1 MIIRPAGLEIVKASI
16 EFNYRAFEYLEI
28 DLEHVNRGKRS
39 SYSADEVVK
48 IVMSM
53 INNLRLVPSGEK
65 DFGNENCSY
74 FVRSGS
80 SNDKKFK
87 LVFCICS
94 DRPTTI
100 GVVTLHR
107 I

>member
-1 MIIRPAGLEIVKASI
+1 MGLEIVEVSA
-16 EFNYRAFEYLEI
+16 EFNYKTFGLLEI
-28 DLEHVNRGKRS
+28 DLEHVNKDKRS
-39 SYSADEVVK
+39 NYSADEVVK
-48 IVMSM
+48 IVLAM
-53 INNLRLVPSGEK
+53 INNLRLAPSGEQE
-65 DFGNENCSY
+65 FGNETCSY

-80 SNDKKFK
+80 CDDKNFK

-100 GVVTLHR
+100 GVITLHR